1 MKLIDQTPLQD
12 ENGEI
17 GIIQRIQGTLQF
29 GFSWY
34 PELEAQKFALAL
46 LERGLGKG
54 YTVIRN
60 QTLGASGITIPLAI
74 VGPAGIYAAYV
85 THLRGTY
92 QAKGDS
98 WGTISGD
105 SFKPATVNLLTR
117 TERLARAL
125 QAFIERQGVKLP
137 HPVQPVLLAAN
148 PGMHIQSLRSI
159 VKVVMVDAIEPWA
172 AKLGEAA
179 PVFTIESAYELA
191 DRIVNPRPPKK
202 ADEPEADASA
212 PVPGKESEAQT
223 AQNEVAPELSRAG
236 AIFRAADEAE
246 SFNPVD
252 LEFAF
257 EEDSGLEVPPELV
270 ETNPALPLPT
280 KNGTK
285 RYFGMS
291 VRQLALLVGMFLVE
305 ICVLVSFAIILY
317 LNF

>member
-12 ENGEI
+12 DKGEI
-17 GIIQRIQGTLQF
+17 GIVQRIQGTLQF

-34 PELEAQKFALAL
+34 PELEAQKTALAY

-60 QTLGASGITIPLAI
+60 QTLGASGIVVPLAL
-74 VGPAGIYAAYV
+74 VGPAGIIAAHV
-85 THLRGTY
+85 THLHGTY

-98 WGTISGD
+98 WGSISGS
-105 SFKPATVNLLTR
+105 SFKPAAINLLTR

-137 HPVQPVLLAAN
+137 QPVEPVLLTTN
-148 PGMHIQSLRSI
+148 PGMHVQSLRPI
-159 VKVVMVDAIEPWA
+159 VRVVMVDALERWA
-172 AKLGEAA
+172 VSLSKAA
-179 PVFTIESAYELA
+179 PVFTVEAAYELA

-202 ADEPEADASA
+202 TEEPEAAASNLETA
-212 PVPGKESEAQT
+212 AQIT
-223 AQNEVAPELSRAG
+223 QNEEGPELSRAG

-246 SFNPVD
+246 SFNPAD

-257 EEDSGLEVPPELV
+257 EEDAGLEVPPELV
-270 ETNPALPLPT
+270 ETNPAVPLQA
-280 KNGTK
+280 KGNAK

-291 VRQLALLVGMFLVE
+291 IRQLALLAGMFLVE